1 MSFASNAGI
10 NGLLGMMNFYHLPDS
25 YLKDYMSRIDSVKL
39 AEVNETLRSTLD
51 TDKFLIVTVGADD
64 PWQDKGD
71 SAKE

>member
-1 MSFASNAGI
+1 MNNYYSLFQKHY
-10 NGLLGMMNFYHLPDS
+10 GLLILS
-25 YLKDYMSRIDSVKL
+25 LILKDYMSRIDSVKL

-51 TDKFLIVTVGADD
+51 TNKFLIVTVGADD